1 MHAVSLIHF
10 RPLLWL
16 GLEPGRKLPTS
27 PRLAFMLPWFMA
39 KTLVTKK
46 KRGPPATGQ
55 GLQIGERWHPPEV
68 AAIDA
73 WIKAQGGNL
82 TRGHAIRRLVAL
94 GLTIK
99 AKPKQPA
106 SSGAERA
113 KELAA
118 KAIDKMTDAAA
129 SADDQTMRKRRLLNG
144 PEEFRENRVDRKK
157 AKK

>member
-1 MHAVSLIHF
+1 MHAVSLGH
-10 RPLLWL
+10 L
-16 GLEPGRKLPTS
+16 GTQSFLARVRAGAEATTS
-27 PRLAFMLPWFMA
+27 PRLAFMLPLFMA
-39 KTLVTKK
+39 KTTLVTKK

-94 GLTIK
+94 GL
-99 AKPKQPA
+99 
-106 SSGAERA
+106 
-113 KELAA
+113 
-118 KAIDKMTDAAA
+118 
-129 SADDQTMRKRRLLNG
+129 
-144 PEEFRENRVDRKK
+144 K